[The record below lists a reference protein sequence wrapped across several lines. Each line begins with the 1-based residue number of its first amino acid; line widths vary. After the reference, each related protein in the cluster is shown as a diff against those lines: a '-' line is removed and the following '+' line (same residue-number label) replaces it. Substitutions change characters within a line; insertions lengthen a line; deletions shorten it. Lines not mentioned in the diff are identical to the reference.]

1 MWAEEPN
8 GTKRT
13 TNGAESYHSQL
24 RFEFYMP
31 YPSVFQ
37 IDVLIDQKVI
47 NEAKMREIKK
57 RTEAI
62 QRKCDRERGANLE
75 PTTIFIFKILL
86 DYVNMLNI
94 CLNIEK
100 NI

>member
-37 IDVLIDQKVI
+37 VVYIDVLIDQKVI

-62 QRKCDRERGANLE
+62 QRKCDRERGANLVYQYS
-75 PTTIFIFKILL
+75 LL
-86 DYVNMLNI
+86 LTN
-94 CLNIEK
+94 
-100 NI
+100 